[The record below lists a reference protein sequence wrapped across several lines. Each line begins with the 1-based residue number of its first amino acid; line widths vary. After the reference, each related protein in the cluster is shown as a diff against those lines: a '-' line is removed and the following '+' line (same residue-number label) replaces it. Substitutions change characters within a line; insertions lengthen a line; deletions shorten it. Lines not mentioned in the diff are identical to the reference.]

1 MPRVR
6 LAVLCAVL
14 TRACA
19 LVHGG
24 AHRSARTAR
33 ARVVRMGPFDFIR
46 NAQKELDNF
55 VDDAMNRRL
64 GGGSTFYGERVS
76 NFSPDKKEFKDI
88 ANRAAQARED
98 ARGLDAVLGARR
110 KRASGGSLSG
120 AQLRKLIVDQWGVPF
135 PVLIK
140 RKRDALAKQQ
150 LYLVIQ
156 WKVLGKA
163 NLNLSEEE
171 YVLES
176 DAVASLLTE
185 WGVANEVRR
194 EITESTAV
202 PKTMTQQFPGLFI
215 LLDVEDRIV
224 QTW

>member
-1 MPRVR
+1 M
-6 LAVLCAVL
+6 
-14 TRACA
+14 
-19 LVHGG
+19 
-24 AHRSARTAR
+24 
-33 ARVVRMGPFDFIR
+33 
-46 NAQKELDNF
+46 
-55 VDDAMNRRL
+55 
-64 GGGSTFYGERVS
+64 
-76 NFSPDKKEFKDI
+76 
-88 ANRAAQARED
+88 
-98 ARGLDAVLGARR
+98 
-110 KRASGGSLSG
+110 
-120 AQLRKLIVDQWGVPF
+120 
-135 PVLIK
+135 LIK

>member
-19 LVHGG
+19 LVNGG
-24 AHRSARTAR
+24 ARRGAR
-33 ARVVRMGPFDFIR
+33 ARVSMGPFDFIR

-76 NFSPDKKEFKDI
+76 NFSPHKKDFKDI
-88 ANRAAQARED
+88 ASRAAQERED
-98 ARGLDAVLGARR
+98 ARGRSDRGRARRAHDGGSITRAAAQAHRRPVGRAVPGARR
-110 KRASGGSLSG
+110 AG
-120 AQLRKLIVDQWGVPF
+120 AT
-135 PVLIK
+135 
-140 RKRDALAKQQ
+140 LAKQ

>member
-1 MPRVR
+1 MTTTRVQ

-19 LVHGG
+19 LVNGG
-24 AHRSARTAR
+24 ARRGAR
-33 ARVVRMGPFDFIR
+33 ARVSMGPFDFIR

-76 NFSPDKKEFKDI
+76 NFSPDKKDFKDI
-88 ANRAAQARED
+88 ASRAAQERED

-120 AQLRKLIVDQWGVPF
+120 AQLRQLIIDRWGVPF

-171 YVLES
+171 YVQES

-185 WGVANEVRR
+185 WGVANEVKR